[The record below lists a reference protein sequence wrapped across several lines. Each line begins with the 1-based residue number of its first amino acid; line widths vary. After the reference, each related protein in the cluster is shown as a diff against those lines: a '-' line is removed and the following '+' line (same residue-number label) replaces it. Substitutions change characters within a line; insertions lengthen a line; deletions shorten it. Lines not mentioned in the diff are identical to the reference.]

1 MEHPFL
7 DLDFHIRWSRLTP
20 DRIEPDIAAGLAR
33 AQARLDALKALRGS
47 QLTYANVL
55 LGFENATR
63 ELSLAWGKVGHLDAV
78 CNSAALREAHNKMLP
93 QVTAFY
99 TGIALDP
106 DLWSVL
112 KAYAE
117 TEEAKNLI
125 GEQGRFLEE
134 TLADFREAGADL
146 PADRKQ
152 RLRDVKDELA
162 KLTQKFSENVL
173 DATNAWELIVTDRA
187 RLGGLPEQ
195 ALALAADSARK
206 KQLGTAEQPAWRFT
220 LHQPSMIPVLQYAD
234 DDALRKQTWEGSIE
248 VGRAGRHD
256 NRELI
261 WKILALRDEMARL
274 LGFAHFADFTTH
286 RRMAKSGRSAWDF
299 IGDLHTRTRPFFL
312 REAAELE
319 AFKAEA
325 TGAAPGRLTPW
336 EMAYWSEKQRKQ
348 LYDFDKEALRPY
360 LPMDGVLSGLY
371 NLAQRLFGIT
381 LRERP
386 TVCGP
391 ATGDQ
396 VEVWHPEVKF
406 YEVHDG
412 GRHIG
417 SFYCDWYPRESKRGG
432 AWMNFFHTGG
442 PRPGGAFAPHLGLM
456 CGNMSPPVGDTP
468 ALLSHDDVTTVFH
481 EFGHLLHHLL
491 CACEVE
497 SLSGTRVP
505 WDFVELPSQILEN
518 WCWHK
523 ESLDLF
529 ARHHQT
535 GEPLPAD
542 LLQKLIR
549 SARYRAGSLMMG
561 QLLYGRLDLDLHIH
575 LDAVRGIDLDR
586 HWRERLADYLAPST
600 GPSVSMA
607 PRFTHLFGHSTGYAA
622 GYYSYKWAEVLE
634 ADCFTRFEKEGIL
647 NGETG
652 RDFRDAILARGN
664 SEPPEELFRRF
675 MGRDPDPE
683 ALLRREG
690 LVSG

>member
-7 DLDFHIRWSRLTP
+7 DPSFHIRWSQLTP
-20 DRIEPDIAAGLAR
+20 DRVEPDITAGIAR
-33 AQARLDALKALRGS
+33 AQAKLDALKSLRAD
-47 QLTYANVL
+47 QLTFDQVL
-55 LGFENATR
+55 LGFEAATR
-63 ELSLAWGKVGHLDAV
+63 ELNLAWGKVCHLDAV
-78 CNSAALREAHNKMLP
+78 CNSPALRAAHNKMLP

-99 TGIALDP
+99 TSISLDP
-106 DLWSVL
+106 DLWTVL

-117 TEEAKNLI
+117 TPEARNLI
-125 GEQGRFLEE
+125 SEPGRFLEE

-146 PADRKQ
+146 PPDRKQ
-152 RLRDVKDELA
+152 RLKAVKDELA
-162 KLTQKFSENVL
+162 QLTQKFSENVL
-173 DATNAWELIVTDRA
+173 DATNAWELVLTDPA
-187 RLGGLPEQ
+187 RLAGLPEQ
-195 ALALAADSARK
+195 ARAQAAESARK
-206 KQLGTAEQPAWRFT
+206 KNLGTADQPAWRFT
-220 LHQPSMIPVLQYAD
+220 LHQPSMLPVLQYAE
-234 DDALRKQTWEGSIE
+234 DDALRKQVWEASVG
-248 VGRAGRHD
+248 VGRQGAHD
-256 NRELI
+256 NRGLV
-261 WKILALRDEMARL
+261 WKILALRDEMAKL
-274 LGFAHFADFTTH
+274 LGFAHFPDFTTH
-286 RRMAKSGRSAWDF
+286 RRMAKSGRAAWSF
-299 IGDLHTRTRPFFL
+299 VGDLHDRTQPFFL
-312 REAAELE
+312 REVAQLE
-319 AFKAEA
+319 AFKAEK
-325 TGAAPGRLTPW
+325 TGAPAGRLTPW
-336 EMAYWSEKQRKQ
+336 ELGYWAEKQRQ
-348 LYDFDKEALRPY
+348 ALYDFDKEALRPY
-360 LPMDGVLSGLY
+360 LPMAGVLQGLY
-371 NLAQRLFGIT
+371 DLSQRLFGIT

-406 YEVHDG
+406 YEVYDG
-412 GRHIG
+412 DRHLG

-456 CGNMSPPVGDTP
+456 CGNMSPPVGDQP

-491 CACEVE
+491 CECEIE
-497 SLSGTRVP
+497 SLSGTRVA

-523 ESLDLF
+523 ASLDLF

-535 GEPLPAD
+535 GEPLPGD

-549 SARYRAGSLMMG
+549 SSRYRAGTAMMG
-561 QLLYGRLDLDLHIH
+561 QLLYGRLDLDLHLH
-575 LDAVRGIDLDR
+575 LSEVQGMDLDQ
-586 HWRERLADYLAPST
+586 HWVTRLADYLTPST
-600 GPSVSMA
+600 GPSYSMA

-664 SEPPEELFRRF
+664 SEPPEELFRHF

-690 LVSG
+690 LTG